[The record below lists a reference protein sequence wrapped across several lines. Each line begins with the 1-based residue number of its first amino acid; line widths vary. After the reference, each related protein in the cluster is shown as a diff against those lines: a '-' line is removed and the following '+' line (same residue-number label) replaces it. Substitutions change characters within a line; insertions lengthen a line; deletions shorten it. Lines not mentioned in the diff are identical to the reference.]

1 MKYFIPLYSLM
12 LLLVMS
18 SCTIGD
24 MFKPEPLAPQK
35 TTLTHKAY
43 YYYGMDEARHRDLIK
58 EIMGVDPVTTEWC
71 AAFVN
76 MVLLENKLPTSES
89 VSEHYLLAK
98 SFLEYGE
105 EVVEPQQGDIMIF
118 ERGNEGWQGHVGFYV
133 STTVL
138 DNGSKVYNILGG
150 NQNDS
155 VNVKSYSGSRLIGI
169 RRVVEEVAVL
179 GEE

>member
-1 MKYFIPLYSLM
+1 M
-12 LLLVMS
+12 
-18 SCTIGD
+18 
-24 MFKPEPLAPQK
+24 
-35 TTLTHKAY
+35 
-43 YYYGMDEARHRDLIK
+43 
-58 EIMGVDPVTTEWC
+58 
-71 AAFVN
+71 
-76 MVLLENKLPTSES
+76 
-89 VSEHYLLAK
+89 AK

-138 DNGSKVYNILGG
+138 DNGSKLYNILGG

-155 VNVKSYSGSRLIGI
+155 VNVKAYSGSRLIGI

>member
-1 MKYFIPLYSLM
+1 MKYIIPS
-12 LLLVMS
+12 LLLLFVMT
-18 SCTIGD
+18 SCTVGEI
-24 MFKPEPLAPQK
+24 FKSEPLAPQK

-76 MVLLENKLPTSES
+76 MVLLENRLPTSES
-89 VSEHYLLAK
+89 VSEHYLLAR
-98 SFLEYGE
+98 SFLEYGY
-105 EVVEPQQGDIMIF
+105 EVTEPQQGDIMIF

-133 STTVL
+133 STTEL
-138 DNGSKVYNILGG
+138 DNGNKVYNILGG

-155 VNVKSYSGSRLIGI
+155 VNVKAYPDSRLIGI
-169 RRVVEEVAVL
+169 RRAVKEVAIL